1 MAFFERFVDFSNDS
15 VKLECFRFFDLN
27 EKQYLDASDFTRLI
41 ECLLNHNSATLTESI
56 ANDLFVSF
64 DLDADKKINEHEFE
78 NVWHNWIKPLIQPVT
93 SFLIIDVQNDFIDG
107 SLALK
112 NCPAKQDGSEIVPL
126 INELINDIKFDVLA
140 YSLDQHPADHIS
152 FFENFQLHKLSEDN
166 KKNGEDFKLFD
177 TVSFHGPPQFK
188 QILWPT
194 HCVAG
199 TWGEQFHPN
208 LKVPEGSII
217 IHKGT
222 DPKIDSY
229 SAFRDNIKS
238 SITELHQRLQER
250 QVTHVFVCGLAYDH
264 CVYSTALDALDLG
277 YATVVIEDACRG
289 TDVESIK
296 RVQNILKSNNCV
308 LAKLPEIEKFVNG
321 KDIRI
326 EFAMTLAKLNQR
338 NSLIM

>member
-1 MAFFERFVDFSNDS
+1 MAFFERFVDFSSDS

-27 EKQYLDASDFTRLI
+27 EKQYLDVSDFIRLI
-41 ECLLNHNSATLTESI
+41 ECLLNQNSATLTESI

-78 NVWHNWIKPLIQPVT
+78 NMWYNWIKPLKQPVT
-93 SFLIIDVQNDFIDG
+93 AFLIIDVQNDFID
-107 SLALK
+107 
-112 NCPAKQDGSEIVPL
+112 
-126 INELINDIKFDVLA
+126 
-140 YSLDQHPADHIS
+140 DHIS

-166 KKNGEDFKLFD
+166 EKNVEDFKLFD
-177 TVSFHGPPQFK
+177 TVSFPGPPQFK
-188 QILWPT
+188 QTLWPT

-264 CVYSTALDALDLG
+264 CVYSTALDAVDLG
-277 YATVVIEDACRG
+277 YVTIVIEDACRG

-326 EFAMTLAKLNQR
+326 EFALTLAKLNQQ